1 MPTAIGE
8 GKSKYERFSDQEQM
22 RFTRGGRIHE
32 GASLL
37 WEEKKQQ
44 ALRLKTDCENE
55 EKKL

>member
-32 GASLL
+32 GASLVVGRKETAGIKAQDGL
-37 WEEKKQQ
+37 
-44 ALRLKTDCENE
+44 
-55 EKKL
+55 